1 MIIHFRG
8 IAPVLLWASV
18 LFFQSANAEE
28 KKPAVKP
35 PTAAAPVKQ
44 VVATPPAPLSQLQ
57 IYARAG
63 AKSIQIIGPEARQ
76 QLIVTER
83 NDKLRFREKDVTG
96 RVAYSAVPPNIVAID
111 KHGFLSPLAN
121 GKAKVTAQLA
131 GAKPASIEVTVEKFG
146 EFQPVSFPNDIV
158 PIFTRNECNVGACHA
173 KAAGQNGF
181 QLSLFGYNSKSDF
194 DNISL
199 NARGRRVSQA
209 APEHSLLLMKASGDI
224 PHGGGARLD
233 RDSGDY
239 QLLRRWI
246 EGGMVYAPE
255 NDPVVTRIE
264 VFPKARVAAPGTEQ
278 QLCVTAFFNNGTTR
292 DITHAAQFESNQEEM
307 AEVDEHGL
315 VMIGKKTS
323 GSTSVLIR
331 FQEQVDVFTA
341 TVPMGKPLLTKL
353 PKPRN
358 FVDEKIF
365 AKLKVLGIPP
375 SKECDDATF
384 LRRVTLDIAGRLP
397 SLEETEAFLKVTS
410 ADKRKIKIDE
420 LLDGTDYADY
430 FAGKWAGLLRNKSQ
444 GGLEWVS
451 RETYSFHAWL
461 RSSLIENKP
470 FDQLVGELVT
480 ASGRSGENP
489 AVGWYRAVADPKEK
503 MQDIA
508 QVFLGIRM
516 QCAQCHHHPYE
527 KWSQDDYYGFATF
540 FTTMKRKEVYRLPES
555 DIVFHNRKPAQ
566 MKNPATGEMLKPTVL
581 GGEAL
586 DISPEEDPRREL
598 AKWLRSPDNPF
609 FSRMVVNRYWKH
621 FFSRGLV
628 EPEDDIRA
636 TNPASHPQLLN
647 GLAKQF
653 VKNGFDLKDLIR
665 TICNSRTY
673 QFSADPLPEN
683 ADDEQNYARFYPRR
697 MQAETLLDSMNDVMG
712 VENAFAKQPA
722 GVRAIALPDDSSNK
736 QSEFLTM
743 FGRPQMDSACEC
755 ERTGEANLGQSLH
768 LINSDKVQAKL
779 ASSSGRAKAMAAA
792 KNRSDDDRLREL
804 YIRAL
809 SRPPN
814 SKEAGIAKAHL
825 KKKRDLSAADPKKYP
840 LAKAEQEAFEDI
852 LWVLTNTKEFLF
864 NH

>member
-1 MIIHFRG
+1 MF
-8 IAPVLLWASV
+8 VWASAF
-18 LFFQSANAEE
+18 LSPSSQAEE
-28 KKPAVKP
+28 KKPA
-35 PTAAAPVKQ
+35 AAPVKPPA
-44 VVATPPAPLSQLQ
+44 ATPPPKAVTKPPAKSVSQLQ

-63 AKSIQIIGPEARQ
+63 VKSIQLIGPEARQ
-76 QLIVTER
+76 QLIVTDR
-83 NDKLRFREKDVTG
+83 NDKIRFRETDVTG
-96 RVAYSAVPPNIVAID
+96 HVIYSSVPPNIVAID

-121 GKAKVTAQLA
+121 GKAKVTAHLE
-131 GAKPASIEVTVEKFG
+131 GAKPASIEVTVEKFA

-209 APEHSLLLMKASGDI
+209 APEHSLILMKASGDI
-224 PHGGGARLD
+224 PHSGGARLEKEG
-233 RDSGDY
+233 GDY
-239 QLLRRWI
+239 KLLRRWI
-246 EGGMVYAPE
+246 ESGMAYAPE

-264 VFPKARVAAPGTEQ
+264 AFPKERVAAPGTEQ
-278 QLCVTAFFNNGTTR
+278 QLCVTAFFDNGTTR
-292 DITHAAQFESNQEEM
+292 DITHAAQYESNQEEM

-315 VMIGKKTS
+315 VSIGEKTS

-341 TVPMGKPLLTKL
+341 TVPMGKTLLTKL

-365 AKLKVLGIPP
+365 EKLVVLGIPP

-384 LRRVTLDIAGRLP
+384 VRRVTLDIAGRLP
-397 SLEETEAFLKVTS
+397 TLEETGAFLKSTA
-410 ADKRKIKIDE
+410 ADKRKTKIDS
-420 LLDGTDYADY
+420 LLAGTDYADY
-430 FAGKWAGLLRNKSQ
+430 FAGKWAGLLRNKAQ

-451 RETYSFHAWL
+451 RETYSFHGWI
-461 RSSLIENKP
+461 RSSLIEDKP
-470 FDQLVGELVT
+470 FDQLVSELVT

-489 AVGWYRAVADPKEK
+489 AVGWYRAVADPKDK

-527 KWSQDDYYGFATF
+527 KWSQDDYYGLAAF
-540 FTTMKRKEVYRLPES
+540 FTTMKRKAVYRLPES
-555 DIVFHNRKPAQ
+555 DIVYHNRKPAE

-581 GGEAL
+581 GGKPL
-586 DISPEEDPRREL
+586 DIAPEDDPRHEL
-598 AKWLRSPDNPF
+598 AKWLRSPDNPY

-621 FFSRGLV
+621 FFSRGMV

-636 TNPASHPQLLN
+636 TNPPSHPQLLN
-647 GLAKQF
+647 GLSKQF
-653 VKNGFDLKDLIR
+653 VENGFDLKDLIR

-683 ADDEQNYARFYPRR
+683 TDDEQNYARFYPRR

-712 VENAFAKQPA
+712 VQNAFSKQPA
-722 GVRAIALPDDSSNK
+722 GVRAIALPDDSSNQ

-768 LINSDKVQAKL
+768 LINSDKIQVKL
-779 ASSSGRAKAMAAA
+779 SNSSGRARAMVTA
-792 KNRSDDDRLREL
+792 KDLSDDDRLREL
-804 YIRAL
+804 YLRAV

-814 SKEAGIAKAHL
+814 AEETGIAKAHL
-825 KKKRDLSAADPKKYP
+825 KKKRDLSTADPKKFP